1 MEPRH
6 YNHLNKTKASPGP
19 SKGGENGLRPRHG
32 DACVVDISCESSCK
46 AYLFSFCCKYNNLRA
61 SSLLPSPPPL
71 EGSGEARKLRAI
83 SSARLWRRRLYTCTL
98 STSSSRTTLMRRSNL
113 VAGFVL
119 RCIQRLS
126 DPDADTRRCPWRD
139 NRQTGGLSNTVLSY

>member
-1 MEPRH
+1 MSHNSVLPTLNSQLYTLNSQLYKSDISVRKQTQGSPSPQKLQIQQPSRLPR
-6 YNHLNKTKASPGP
+6 LP
-19 SKGGENGLRPRHG
+19 SWPHGALTPRPR
-32 DACVVDISCESSCK
+32 
-46 AYLFSFCCKYNNLRA
+46 RMR
-61 SSLLPSPPPL
+61 
-71 EGSGEARKLRAI
+71 ARKLRAI

-98 STSSSRTTLMRRSNL
+98 STSSSRTTLVRRSNL